1 MQSEVLSE
9 ILIARTRG
17 ELLDWNHQPFTNV
30 ESRDSIDVLLRTTQ
44 QSLVQYSL
52 MADNKANI
60 MITVSSIVL
69 SIALSQSGNSSHK
82 WPLVIICVSSL
93 LALILA
99 ILAVLPTIAY
109 PKDASGNPHLQS
121 PSFNLLYFGHFSQLP
136 EQTFCS
142 ELERI
147 TASGSDLYVTIAKD
161 IYAHGKVLVEKK
173 YLYLRWSY
181 ISFLLGAAGGALA
194 FIARLLIGIS

>member
-1 MQSEVLSE
+1 M
-9 ILIARTRG
+9 
-17 ELLDWNHQPFTNV
+17 DWNHQPFANV
-30 ESRDSIDVLLRTTQ
+30 DSRDSTDVLLRTTQ

-69 SIALSQSGNSSHK
+69 SISLSQSGNSPHK
-82 WPLVIICVSSL
+82 WPLVIICISAL
-93 LALILA
+93 FALILA

-109 PKDASGNPHLQS
+109 PKDVNGKPNLNS
-121 PSFNLLYFGHFSQLP
+121 PSFNLLYFGHFSKLS
-136 EQTFCS
+136 EQTFQS

-147 TASGSDLYVTIAKD
+147 TASSSDLYVTIAKD
-161 IYAHGKVLVEKK
+161 IHAHAKVLVEKK

-181 ISFLLGAAGGALA
+181 ISFLCGAGVGAIA
-194 FIARLLIGIS
+194 FVVEAVVGIS